1 MKYRL
6 FKLCNYLYK
15 YFYVA
20 YRPLY
25 NIYKTISDRYERN
38 LVRQYVKP
46 GMTSIDVGANIGN
59 YTLFLSSIVGPKGV
73 IFAFEPAQDNFER
86 LKKNTCNR
94 ANINIVSAAVSNM
107 EGVVSLFISEDLNVD
122 HCTYD
127 RGDGRNRFDVSA
139 VTLDGYFKPGREINF
154 IKIDVQ
160 GYEFQVLKGA
170 RRIIE
175 ENQELV
181 IILEFWPYG
190 LRKAGTDPKDLLKL
204 IEYFGFT
211 FRLINRMASS
221 MLDNRRM
228 IHDNG
233 SMYDYCNLLLTR

>member
-1 MKYRL
+1 
-6 FKLCNYLYK
+6 
-15 YFYVA
+15 
-20 YRPLY
+20 
-25 NIYKTISDRYERN
+25 
-38 LVRQYVKP
+38 
-46 GMTSIDVGANIGN
+46 
-59 YTLFLSSIVGPKGV
+59 
-73 IFAFEPAQDNFER
+73 
-86 LKKNTCNR
+86 
-94 ANINIVSAAVSNM
+94 M

-233 SMYDYCNLLLTR
+233 SMYDYCNLLLIR